1 MSCIFTDLNDKYMK
15 MKKEISNHVNSSQK
29 EKSDKVFDD
38 PNLLPIIINYK
49 EINESNNYLIKDLL
63 EKEKL
68 LMNFISHLIQNSQR
82 MNKIQENMKAQ
93 LNQSSSESARD
104 VVLVMNEIKPQVL
117 SELESLHNWDV
128 YDAKIIIK
136 FWNKFQS
143 NVNYV
148 FYSNLVQLGNA
159 LYQRNLD
166 DQSPFLYDLNDYG
179 LNSKIEENIS
189 KAMYNLENKYKI
201 MLRSDRELFMEHKTY
216 IVEKKK

>member
-136 FWNKFQS
+136 
-143 NVNYV
+143 
-148 FYSNLVQLGNA
+148 
-159 LYQRNLD
+159 
-166 DQSPFLYDLNDYG
+166 
-179 LNSKIEENIS
+179 
-189 KAMYNLENKYKI
+189 
-201 MLRSDRELFMEHKTY
+201 
-216 IVEKKK
+216 